1 MNLQTF
7 IDALATGSGASYSL
21 TEGKPTTGIMASIHG
36 YEYTSEFPS
45 TFVRYKRELQ
55 REMIAGHVKDYV
67 GKHGVMLES
76 PDKFLGGWW
85 SKGKLFLDV
94 SMRFEATDMDTAV
107 VFGMNHGQKAIY
119 SIDLDKEYELPMA
132 QEHGTETQKATYIH
146 QQADR
151 ISNDYNREYFSK
163 IAESL

>member
-7 IDALATGSGASYSL
+7 IDALATGSGASYSV
-21 TEGKPTTGIMASIHG
+21 TQGQPTTGIMASIRG
-36 YEYTSEFPS
+36 FEETIDVS
-45 TFVRYKRELQ
+45 RDNLEL
-55 REMIAGHVKDYV
+55 IKSHVIDYI
-67 GKHGVMLES
+67 GKHGIMLGGI
-76 PDKFLGGWW
+76 DNYLGGWW
-85 SKGKLFLDV
+85 HEGKLVLDV
-94 SMRFEATDMDTAV
+94 STRFDATDMDTAV

-119 SIDLDKEYELPMA
+119 SIDLEKEYELPMA

-151 ISNDYNREYFSK
+151 IANDYNREYFSK